1 MQIIGRVFCKK
12 INAQKR
18 HKREALPAGG
28 GCRNPVCLCVSRHLS
43 QFSLFVYI
51 IHCDGIGV
59 QTPDDAAKLNKI
71 TETKGKNDAFLHIPV
86 KMIVLSPTHGRR
98 MAYLRII
105 FMTFPTFP

>member
-18 HKREALPAGG
+18 HKREAFPAGG
-28 GCRNPVCLCVSRHLS
+28 GCRNPVCLCVSRHFS

-71 TETKGKNDAFLHIPV
+71 TEVEGKNVVFCLEFKFSFVYTRFD
-86 KMIVLSPTHGRR
+86 R
-98 MAYLRII
+98 
-105 FMTFPTFP
+105 